1 MVVDW
6 IFFILS
12 MKVLN
17 LVLRWFLLNV
27 KNEFFKGYDLIC
39 LFFNIE
45 MGKIWLMVIYFLK
58 IMVEVFDIFNN
69 NEVEVMKLFL
79 YDNKGKF

>member
-1 MVVDW
+1 MCFLENLFLVFDKDYFG
-6 IFFILS
+6 IEF
-12 MKVLN
+12 KVF
-17 LVLRWFLLNV
+17 VF
-27 KNEFFKGYDLIC
+27 D
-39 LFFNIE
+39 

-69 NEVEVMKLFL
+69 NEVEVMKFFL